1 MAEIMTV
8 LHECADFNRWKP
20 VFDADAPNRKAA
32 GLTDLLVLRH
42 ADKPNLLAVVMG
54 VSDRSKA
61 QAMAT
66 SPQLR
71 EAMQK
76 GGIIGQPEVHFRQ
89 GELDAQQAPSYLSL
103 NCKIR
108 DLATFRKA
116 YAMDKAD
123 RGTASMTDLGLLTE
137 VDDPTDL
144 LLVWSVKDKAKADAF
159 LSSPTLAEHQVKNA
173 GVVSAPKL
181 RYWTPA

>member
-32 GLTDLLVLRH
+32 GLTDLMMLRH
-42 ADKPNLLAVVMG
+42 ADKPNVIALVFS
-54 VSDRSKA
+54 VSDRAKA
-61 QAMAT
+61 EAMAA

-76 GGIIGQPEVHFRQ
+76 GGIIGKPEMHFRQ
-89 GELDAQQAPSYLSL
+89 GELDVQKAPLYLSL

-108 DLATFRKA
+108 DLATFRKG

-123 RGTASMTDLGLLTE
+123 RVAASLTDLGLLTE
-137 VDDPTDL
+137 IDDPTNL
-144 LLVWSVKDKAKADAF
+144 LIVWSVKDKAKVEAF
-159 LSSPTLAEHQVKNA
+159 LSSPALAEHQVKNA
-173 GVVSAPKL
+173 GVTSPPVL